1 MMTLED
7 VIRPSQQGLFH
18 QLKKLYAGNTVV
30 CSGKFLL
37 VKGKAPVLL
46 VAHLDTV
53 HREKVKMICQS
64 EDGNILM
71 SPQGIGGDD
80 RCGVYALVKLYEQ
93 AGEKPWLLFTCD
105 EETGAGGAKA
115 FAQMYA
121 EGKIPIE
128 LGNIKCIIELDRK
141 GKQDAVYYDCGN
153 EDFEQYIS
161 SKGFKTADGTF
172 SDISLIAPAMEVAA
186 VNLSAGY
193 YHAHTRHEYINRSHL
208 EAVIEKVGEIIRDA
222 SGKDFPRYEYIEQM
236 YGYGLPK
243 PVPKKYAELYEI
255 LLGCYYQDE
264 IEGYRGIYGDE
275 ALLALYRYAFGKP
288 YTSGNAG
295 KGSGTDELDG
305 LGSEISQTVFAD
317 DSHDGTGQTGHRGQL
332 SEPAG
337 AEPETNTMVP
347 AVSL

>member
-93 AGEKPWLLFTCD
+93 AVEKPWLLFTCD

-115 FAQMYA
+115 FAKMYA

-141 GKQDAVYYDCGN
+141 GSRDAVYYDCAN
-153 EDFEQYIS
+153 EDFENYIS
-161 SKGFKTADGTF
+161 GKGFQTAIGSF
-172 SDISLIAPAMEVAA
+172 SDISVLAPALGLAA

-193 YHAHTRHEYINRSHL
+193 YHAHTQHEYIDRSQL
-208 EAVIEKVGEIIRDA
+208 ENVIAKVGEIIQDTV
-222 SGKDFPRYEYIEQM
+222 GEDFPHYEFIGETLD
-236 YGYGLPK
+236 GY
-243 PVPKKYAELYEI
+243 VPTDVPGKYAELYNI
-255 LLGCYYQDE
+255 LLDYYFPEE
-264 IEGYRGIYGDE
+264 IEEYRMAYGNVI
-275 ALLALYRYAFGKP
+275 LQALYENAFGVP
-288 YTSGNAG
+288 YRISR
-295 KGSGTDELDG
+295 KRKIRGSDVHERGWTTGEIPQAASDDGTYNK
-305 LGSEISQTVFAD
+305 TR
-317 DSHDGTGQTGHRGQL
+317 TGQTVT
-332 SEPAG
+332 SAW
-337 AEPETNTMVP
+337 PEQKSDTVAS
-347 AVSL
+347 AVSLY